1 MQVIGIRAC
10 GYSYSRFLTRADD
23 NVADNILGQIVASN
37 KGVEESG
44 KVITVNVGDT
54 IKVLLPSNPTTGYGW
69 QFFIENGKDK
79 VTVLKDDFIPPKYDG
94 RVGVGGEHIYE
105 LRATN
110 VGNAKIAGYYY
121 RPWEGLDKDK
131 DTNVIYEI
139 VIQ

>member
-1 MQVIGIRAC
+1 MQTIKVLSLSLVLCFMFAAC
-10 GYSYSRFLTRADD
+10 AANGKDA
-23 NVADNILGQIVASN
+23 VLGQ
-37 KGVEESG
+37 EESG

-69 QFFIENGKDK
+69 RFFIENGKDK

-105 LRATN
+105 LRATSA
-110 VGNAKIAGYYY
+110 GNAKIAGYYY